1 MQFSLFITPP
11 TASARSATDSI
22 RFRSERVAGALS
34 LVGILLLC
42 GTPLRAESD
51 VASLAPWQSHPTVQ
65 PVGYTTEQPPRQNE
79 PLAMPMGQIAE
90 PPVYEGIGQWSQEG
104 TVAGPSQTCDEEWG
118 CPGECE
124 IGVCPGPF
132 RDRFWFS
139 GEYLMWWDKTSNLP
153 PLATT
158 SVDGTARAQAGVL
171 GLPGTS
177 TLIGGQGVNLGIRSG
192 ARLTLGCWISPCRDE
207 AFEATY
213 LYFGS
218 GKVNFRQTSDDHSIL
233 ARPFYNAQAFQQ
245 DSVILA
251 YPNQQTGWLN
261 AAVSNELASLALL
274 YRKVVV
280 RGHNGQLD
288 FLAGYRYG
296 RFNENLAV
304 DSSTTFTSRGGVLP
318 IGTVFNTSD
327 WFGAQNEFHGG
338 ELGISAKTR
347 LRRWTFEFLG
357 KLALGGTR
365 SRLRVAGATTITV
378 PAVAPVSYDGGM
390 LALSTN
396 SGTSQQTGFSAIP
409 ELGINVGYDL
419 TPRLKA
425 IFGYTFLYWSRVVR
439 PADQIDMNLNPTQ
452 FPPGALVGFPA
463 PEAKFIVS
471 DYWAQGLNFGLDY
484 RY

>member
-1 MQFSLFITPP
+1 MQFSLFCTSP
-11 TASARSATDSI
+11 TAGTRSATDRL
-22 RFRSERVAGALS
+22 RFRSQRLVCVLS
-34 LVGILLLC
+34 LVGILS
-42 GTPLRAESD
+42 GAPLYAESD
-51 VASLAPWQSHPTVQ
+51 VASLAPWQVHREMQ
-65 PVGYTTEQPPRQNE
+65 PVGYTTEQPLRQNE
-79 PLAMPMGQIAE
+79 RIARPMGQIAE
-90 PPVYEGIGQWSQEG
+90 PPVYEGIDQWTEG
-104 TVAGPSQTCDEEWG
+104 GMVAGPSQTCGEEWG
-118 CPGECE
+118 CSSECE
-124 IGVCPGPF
+124 IGVCPDPF
-132 RDRFWFS
+132 RSRFWFS
-139 GEYLMWWDKTSNLP
+139 GEYLMWWGKSSNLP

-158 SVDGTARAQAGVL
+158 SVAGTARNQAGIL

-177 TLIGGQGVNLGIRSG
+177 TLIGGRGVDLGIRSG
-192 ARLTLGCWISPCRDE
+192 ARFTLGCWMSPYRDE

-213 LYFGS
+213 LFFGS
-218 GKVNFRQTSDDHSIL
+218 GKMNYKQTSNDHSIL

-245 DSVILA
+245 DAVILA
-251 YPNQQTGWLN
+251 YPNEQTGWLD

-280 RGHNGQLD
+280 RGYNGQLD

-296 RFNENLAV
+296 RFAENLAV

-318 IGTVFNTSD
+318 IGTVFDTSD
-327 WFGAQNEFHGG
+327 WFGAENEFHGG

-347 LRRWTFEFLG
+347 HRRLSFEFLA

-365 SRLRVAGATTITV
+365 SCLRVDGSTTVAV
-378 PAVAPVSYDGGM
+378 PGVAPVAYTDGM
-390 LALSTN
+390 LALPTN
-396 SGTSQQTGFSAIP
+396 SGTSRQSGFSAIP

-425 IFGYTFLYWSRVVR
+425 TFGYTFLYWSRVVR

-452 FPPGALVGFPA
+452 FPPGALVGYPA